1 MKYLDVLN
9 GCFPC
14 ETSVKYLDQTVKIL
28 FLLLCQIEER
38 VARDKPF
45 WEIILLRLDMMAMV
59 SLSRQ
64 EEDQLTIRI
73 FAYLIKNILLL
84 VCISQ
89 TPNHLIS
96 LYKFSP
102 LQQYSRP
109 SPVRMLIIKIILEI
123 NWELLIGWRIE
134 HFFFSIPIVWF
145 SVPVVWLWHI
155 YKRTRKGYYCF
166 ESLLSLN

>member
-14 ETSVKYLDQTVKIL
+14 ENSVKYLDQTVKTL

-89 TPNHLIS
+89 TPNHL
-96 LYKFSP
+96 
-102 LQQYSRP
+102 
-109 SPVRMLIIKIILEI
+109 V
-123 NWELLIGWRIE
+123 
-134 HFFFSIPIVWF
+134 
-145 SVPVVWLWHI
+145 
-155 YKRTRKGYYCF
+155 
-166 ESLLSLN
+166 

>member
-14 ETSVKYLDQTVKIL
+14 ENSVKYSDQIVKIL

-73 FAYLIKNILLL
+73 FAYLIKNVLLL
-84 VCISQ
+84 VCIF
-89 TPNHLIS
+89 PKLLITWCS
-96 LYKFSP
+96 LSSAHYSSIQDLP
-102 LQQYSRP
+102 LLWCWY
-109 SPVRMLIIKIILEI
+109 IKIILKI
-123 NWELLIGWRIE
+123 NWELLIGE
-134 HFFFSIPIVWF
+134 LSTFFFSVSIVWF
-145 SVPVVWLWHI
+145 SVPVVWRI

-166 ESLLSLN
+166 ESLFSLNN